1 MVFFVPLTLR
11 KEIERG
17 SQLQMSTRVL
27 PPAVQGV
34 VSVNVAGQISG
45 LHGTPP
51 GQATQWQ
58 ALAGIIADWRWKM
71 VHITV
76 RSRAGRICVLG
87 WNWLETVGICKG
99 FRKGSRG
106 RADRWFVISGTK
118 RHILKSADDKS
129 HKACG
134 LVTPFAQQNVANV
147 VETLLLPVELCTL
160 NAFSGQRQAGGTAKV
175 CHDSLTIVP
184 RD

>member
-34 VSVNVAGQISG
+34 GSVNVAGQISG

-87 WNWLETVGICKG
+87 WNWLETVGIRKG